1 MATKDKI
8 KRSLRN
14 LKPKFYKWG
23 TVASVIAGAYVYGT
37 YQPNDFVKNKI
48 INKVEAQVVES
59 AHSFGLH
66 EPEFVY
72 NDPES
77 FVTAVKN
84 CIDYVNFRIEPSNRI
99 PSAIVIGMAGVESGW
114 GTSRFAR
121 EGNNLFG
128 IRTWDP
134 KVPQLKPLDI
144 PNADFG
150 VKKYKTKCQSVE
162 HMYRLLNKHGAYKK
176 FRELRQAQYETGNWD
191 YRALLETLDAWST
204 NPNYAGIVFDAI
216 IARQLP

>member
-1 MATKDKI
+1 MPTKDNFKKSLKSKI
-8 KRSLRN
+8 
-14 LKPKFYKWG
+14 YKWG
-23 TVASVIAGAYVYGT
+23 TVATVIAGSYVYGT
-37 YQPNDFVKNKI
+37 FQPNDYVRSKI
-48 INKVEAQVVES
+48 IHKVEAQVVAS
-59 AHSFGLH
+59 ANSFGLH

-84 CIDYVNFRIEPSNRI
+84 CIDYVNFRTEPSKRI

-114 GTSRFAR
+114 GTSRFAT

-134 KVPQLKPLDI
+134 KVPHLKPLDI

-150 VKKYKTKCQSVE
+150 VKVYETKCQSVQ
-162 HMYRLLNKHGAYKK
+162 HMYDLLNNHGAYKK
-176 FRELRQAQYETGNWD
+176 FREERQSQYEAGKWN

-204 NPNYAGIVFDAI
+204 NPDYAGIVFDAI
-216 IARQLP
+216 ITRQLP